1 MKTEKKVFETLGN
14 VELLSQNRAA
24 MLASKETPAELFEP
38 AQQLADSLL
47 KLPFC
52 AAGGWQSPLE
62 KKLLAKI
69 SSKNSSCNIIH
80 YLAKNINSLKLNTR
94 QNELLNDGR
103 LLLISPGIQDDRPSR
118 RQINIRDELM
128 FSQIDKILFLFISPG
143 GRLEEYF
150 NRMISL
156 SYQVFLLEH
165 PLNKLFF
172 DSGVVLLNDENAGLL
187 LE

>member
-1 MKTEKKVFETLGN
+1 MKAEKQMFETLGN

-24 MLASKETPAELFEP
+24 VLASQKTPAELYGP
-38 AQQLADSLL
+38 AQKLADSII
-47 KLPFC
+47 KLPFS

-62 KKLLAKI
+62 KKILARI
-69 SSKNSSCNIIH
+69 SRVNSGCNIIH
-80 YLAKNINSLKLNTR
+80 YLAKNINSLKLNDR
-94 QNELLNDGR
+94 QRQLLDDNR
-103 LLLISPGIQDDRPSR
+103 LLLISPGIQEQRPSR
-118 RQINIRDELM
+118 RQINNRDELM
-128 FSQIDKILFLFISPG
+128 FSQTDKILFMFISPG

-165 PLNKLFF
+165 PLNKQFF
-172 DSGVVLLNDENAGLL
+172 DSSIVLLNEENAGLL